1 MNEENDHRVR
11 VAKDRRERM
20 RKKLLNAILVSY
32 SNKEQSIESVIAEAA
47 VSRAT
52 FYKYFTSLDDA
63 LDKLGEELKD
73 EIINS
78 IGSLIGNT
86 TSALNRMTAG
96 IQVFL
101 LKGVMDPHWA
111 GFVAQTSYMSRD
123 VLLRGMIAEDLLAAQ
138 RQGDIEFDDIH
149 VATTLVLGTLM
160 QAIDYLVHTGDRRR
174 SYVEGLNITILRALG
189 VTKEKAAEIV
199 HDRTIYVRGLAPDR
213 IDWWRDPWVEQ

>member
-1 MNEENDHRVR
+1 MDKQSDHRIR

-20 RKKLLNAILVSY
+20 RKKLLKAIMVSY
-32 SNKEQSIESVIAEAA
+32 SNKQQNIESVIGEAD

-52 FYKYFTSLDDA
+52 FYKYFTSLDEA
-63 LDKLGEELKD
+63 LDELGEELKD
-73 EIINS
+73 EIRNS

-123 VLLRGMIAEDLLAAQ
+123 VLLRGMIAEDLMSARQ
-138 RQGDIEFDDIH
+138 QGDIEFDDIN
-149 VATTLVLGTLM
+149 VATTLVLGVLM
-160 QAIDYLVHTGDRRR
+160 QALDYLVHTGDRRR
-174 SYVEGLNITILRALG
+174 SYVEGLNVMILCALG
-189 VTKEKAAEIV
+189 VPKEKAVEVV

-213 IDWWRDPWVEQ
+213 IDWWRDPWIEQ